1 MTHALT
7 EQQRRRERAVAV
19 ALMLDAVMILAYA
32 VTAIA
37 AGSLTMLA
45 ELIRGVLM
53 TAIEVFALVVMRRI
67 HRGRTAFFEFG
78 SGKLEQLVNL
88 LIAVGL
94 LGGALWI
101 AIDVVRLVAG
111 GEVHGRPAGFALA
124 AIIAAV
130 NTYVN
135 VLAWDSVRRAARG
148 GGSLI
153 MQGQLQARVVKLVSS
168 GCVVISLSIAALS
181 TDGVVILWADA
192 IGALLVCGFIV
203 HAAAD
208 MIKSGLPDLVDLA
221 VNEEFQA
228 AITRMLARHFDDYD
242 QLGHVR
248 TRRVGDLVHVE
259 IALGFRPDLTMAEVS
274 ARIDTMTANLQ
285 QELGRAD
292 ISILASVRV

>member
-1 MTHALT
+1 VTRALT
-7 EQQRRRERAVAV
+7 EQQHTRERSVAF
-19 ALMLDAVMILAYA
+19 ALVLDAVMIAAYTFA
-32 VTAIA
+32 AIA
-37 AGSLTMLA
+37 AGSLTMVA

-53 TAIEVFALVVMRRI
+53 TLIEVFALMVMRRI
-67 HRGRTAFFEFG
+67 HRGRTAVFEFG

-88 LIAVGL
+88 LIAGGL

-101 AIDVVRLVAG
+101 AIDAVQLLAA

-124 AIIAAV
+124 AIITGV

-135 VLAWDSVRRAARG
+135 VLAWDGVWRAARG

-168 GCVVISLSIAALS
+168 ACVLITLSIAALS
-181 TDGVVILWADA
+181 SDGVVILWADA
-192 IGALLVCGFIV
+192 IGALLVTGFIV
-203 HAAAD
+203 HAAVG

-248 TRRVGDLVHVE
+248 TRRAGDLVHVE
-259 IALGFRPDLTMAEVS
+259 IELGFRPDLTIGEVT
-274 ARIDTMTANLQ
+274 ARIEAMKTNLR
-285 QELGRAD
+285 QEVGHAD
-292 ISILASVRV
+292 ISILAMSGG

>member
-1 MTHALT
+1 
-7 EQQRRRERAVAV
+7 
-19 ALMLDAVMILAYA
+19 MIAAYTFA
-32 VTAIA
+32 AIA
-37 AGSLTMLA
+37 AGSLTMVA

-53 TAIEVFALVVMRRI
+53 TLIEVFALMVMRRI
-67 HRGRTAFFEFG
+67 HRGRTAVFEFG

-88 LIAVGL
+88 LIAGGL

-101 AIDVVRLVAG
+101 AIDAVQLLAA

-124 AIIAAV
+124 AIITGV

-135 VLAWDSVRRAARG
+135 VLAWDGVWRAARG

-168 GCVVISLSIAALS
+168 ACVLITLSIAALS
-181 TDGVVILWADA
+181 SDGVVILWADA
-192 IGALLVCGFIV
+192 IGALLVTGFIV
-203 HAAAD
+203 HAAVG

-248 TRRVGDLVHVE
+248 TRRAGDLVHVE
-259 IALGFRPDLTMAEVS
+259 IELGFRPDLTIGEVT
-274 ARIDTMTANLQ
+274 ARIEAMKTNLR
-285 QELGRAD
+285 QEVGHAD
-292 ISILASVRV
+292 ISILAMSGG